1 MKNLIKPLFVS
12 LVLATV
18 AACQTTTSAPIDGIV
33 GLHEVEVEIISVT
46 PEMDGNTIV
55 VRDESGKRYT
65 AVISIPNL
73 GPNST
78 FDFDHLQAG
87 NRMIVSGDIW
97 SLGNETRL
105 TVRDAKAV

>member
-12 LVLATV
+12 LAVAFL

-46 PEMDGNTIV
+46 PEMDGNTVI
-55 VRDESGKRYT
+55 VRDESGKLYT
-65 AVISIPNL
+65 AVFSISNL

-87 NRMIVSGDIW
+87 NRMIVTGEIW
-97 SLGNETRL
+97 SLGEETRL
-105 TVRDAKAV
+105 TVRDAKAI